1 MDTIYVLFQV
11 KECALTRYSFT
22 KCVTAN
28 ARGYHF
34 NACVHLFCSFLI
46 FSLVRLVVG
55 VAVLAVGVAVLDVH
69 VVVVVSLAVGVA
81 VLAVGVA
88 VFSAG
93 VAMLLAVVML
103 DVRPAPL
110 TASTLMV

>member
-1 MDTIYVLFQV
+1 MLCSGYYVLLQV

-22 KCVTAN
+22 KCATAN

-34 NACVHLFCSFLI
+34 IACVHLLCSFLV
-46 FSLVRLVVG
+46 FSLRLVVG
-55 VAVLAVGVAVLDVH
+55 VAVLLAMGATVLAVH
-69 VVVVVSLAVGVA
+69 VVVVVS
-81 VLAVGVA
+81 LAVGVA

-103 DVRPAPL
+103 DVCPAPL
-110 TASTLMV
+110 TATTLMV

>member
-1 MDTIYVLFQV
+1 MLFQV

-34 NACVHLFCSFLI
+34 IACVHLLCSFLV

-55 VAVLAVGVAVLDVH
+55 VAVQLAMGATVLAVH

-81 VLAVGVA
+81 V
-88 VFSAG
+88 FNAG

-103 DVRPAPL
+103 DVRAAPL
-110 TASTLMV
+110 TATTLMMYLVPLCSPVKL